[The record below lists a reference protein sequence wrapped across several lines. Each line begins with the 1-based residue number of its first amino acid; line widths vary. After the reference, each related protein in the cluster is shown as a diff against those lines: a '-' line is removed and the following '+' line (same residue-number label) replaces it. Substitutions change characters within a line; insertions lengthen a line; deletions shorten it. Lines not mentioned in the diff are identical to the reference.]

1 MSHNLTEDVGTNWVL
16 TKFAPRMMTDDQRIQ
31 PVSIYEGLLHQAMM
45 TKKVL
50 KSAITRHE
58 TRVYGYAAATK

>member
-1 MSHNLTEDVGTNWVL
+1 
-16 TKFAPRMMTDDQRIQ
+16 
-31 PVSIYEGLLHQAMM
+31 MM

-58 TRVYGYAAATK
+58 TRVYGYAAATKWVLAVEET